1 MHRPFFLSW
10 RGRAKRATSR
20 SGAAGSNRIDVVAG
34 ARRGPVAVH
43 RLRLEHALGLG
54 LLEQVDQDRLQ
65 LLGRP
70 GEELGQRA
78 AVLLV
83 APVEL
88 EQHVLIE
95 VRHERGDLNV
105 VEHARPPE
113 RRLRYFDAARELVA
127 PHPRLFQVDRT
138 DRGHLAVH
146 RRERARGLA
155 PLGPGRLL
163 RLTLGE
169 VGIEAAAHD
178 PVHQV
183 QAVERVARV
192 GDPTRLI
199 GLDAVLLDILAGQR
213 GAAQHDRDVETHAAH
228 LEHVLA
234 HDHGRLD
241 QQAGHA
247 DGVGAMLL
255 GGGEDVGR
263 AAA

>member
-20 SGAAGSNRIDVVAG
+20 CGRGRVEQDDLVAG
-34 ARRGPVAVH
+34 AGRRPVAVH

-65 LLGRP
+65 LLARP

-95 VRHERGDLNV
+95 VGHERGDRHV
-105 VEHARPPE
+105 IEHARSPE
-113 RRLRYFDAARELVA
+113 RRPRHLDAARQLVA
-127 PHPRLFQVDRT
+127 PQPRLLEVDRT
-138 DRGHLAVH
+138 DRGRLAIH

-163 RLTLGE
+163 RLALGE

-192 GDPTRLI
+192 GDPTRL
-199 GLDAVLLDILAGQR
+199 D
-213 GAAQHDRDVETHAAH
+213 TP
-228 LEHVLA
+228 
-234 HDHGRLD
+234 
-241 QQAGHA
+241 
-247 DGVGAMLL
+247 
-255 GGGEDVGR
+255 
-263 AAA
+263 